1 MICKHCNKA
10 ITCGCQKATA
20 TDGST
25 VHKSCLHDYTV
36 KNSTGAKSTLM
47 QDANK
52 AYTKL
57 MNNNG

>member
-20 TDGST
+20 VDGST

-36 KNSTGAKSTLM
+36 KINSAKNSTLIDK
-47 QDANK
+47 ANT

-57 MNNNG
+57 MNK